1 MPSSN
6 FSSSLAMAEGR
17 PSTFAMPSPARV
29 TVPTSSREAASGLY
43 DWTKFSSASRISS
56 GRIVSSA
63 I

>member
-1 MPSSN
+1 
-6 FSSSLAMAEGR
+6 MAEGR